1 LWRLYPVFFPKRKE
15 AALIYV
21 STSEPDGTSSHER
34 SAIVTVQTSSTTSD
48 PAAERSINC
57 RQLLNERLQVQWE
70 LQGDMVQIQLAARM
84 REDQYMAFGLSGEQG
99 RSYMIGGDVVVA
111 FYDSERGTFRVE
123 DYYMTATAQVQY
135 FLYKSLHN
143 PRHKTV

>member
-1 LWRLYPVFFPKRKE
+1 M
-15 AALIYV
+15 
-21 STSEPDGTSSHER
+21 
-34 SAIVTVQTSSTTSD
+34 QTSSTTSD
-48 PAAERSINC
+48 PKEEKSSNC

-123 DYYMTATAQVQY
+123 DYYMSATAQVILLASSIST
-135 FLYKSLHN
+135 FGSN
-143 PRHKTV
+143 FEISMEVVT

>member
-1 LWRLYPVFFPKRKE
+1 M
-15 AALIYV
+15 
-21 STSEPDGTSSHER
+21 
-34 SAIVTVQTSSTTSD
+34 
-48 PAAERSINC
+48 
-57 RQLLNERLQVQWE
+57 QWE

-123 DYYMTATAQVQY
+123 DYYMSATAQVSITIWILVRRDRT
-135 FLYKSLHN
+135 FVLYGC
-143 PRHKTV
+143 RTW